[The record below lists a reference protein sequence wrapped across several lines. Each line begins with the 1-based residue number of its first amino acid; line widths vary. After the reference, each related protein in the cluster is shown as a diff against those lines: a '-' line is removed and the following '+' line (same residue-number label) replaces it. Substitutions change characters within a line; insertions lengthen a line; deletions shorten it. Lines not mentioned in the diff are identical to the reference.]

1 MHGQQNK
8 KKIQPSINMHMNY
21 FYMHEHPYP
30 IKNNSKQIIMEYEI
44 VQFWVNINIIWSNNN
59 LLQFTQQ

>member
-44 VQFWVNINIIWSNNN
+44 VQFWVNINII
-59 LLQFTQQ
+59 